1 MVAAKHGYI
10 LFNSLL
16 EVRTQETGAIGKRL
30 QTIFF
35 KDKSAHTQHM
45 APLAGCCSGGPK
57 GSQCSAQQPWSPPV
71 TLPQRW
77 RGGMSSRPTAPFP
90 FSTQLCPTVSQAQ
103 FRHLVF
109 KIKVLAG
116 FDQAAHR
123 ALHSSYTRHL
133 LHRVRVTLDR
143 ALIFHPNNPFC
154 VAEKQPAWADQR
166 SHSQT
171 RHALLAHRHS
181 HPWAATGAAGLPL
194 QEGQH

>member
-1 MVAAKHGYI
+1 
-10 LFNSLL
+10 
-16 EVRTQETGAIGKRL
+16 
-30 QTIFF
+30 
-35 KDKSAHTQHM
+35 
-45 APLAGCCSGGPK
+45 
-57 GSQCSAQQPWSPPV
+57 
-71 TLPQRW
+71 
-77 RGGMSSRPTAPFP
+77 MSSRPTARFP
-90 FSTQLCPTVSQAQ
+90 FSTQLCPAVSQAQ
-103 FRHLVF
+103 SRHLVF

-123 ALHSSYTRHL
+123 ALHFSYIRHL

-194 QEGQH
+194 QEGKHRQTGAVPQIPHCP